1 MSELAQATLLGL
13 LYWVPWTRAGY
24 TFSHIFRQ
32 PISLAAIIGVIVG
45 DLPAAVM
52 IGATMQL
59 MYLVLIPAGSNIPA
73 DEGLSA
79 CVAIPIAVKLGL
91 SPALALMLAIPI
103 GMMGLYL
110 DKVRRTKNVIF
121 AEWADKYA
129 AAGDDKGIF
138 RCATLYPMLL
148 QLPLRVIPVFVAV
161 LFGSD
166 VVMLILK
173 NTPVWLLHGLEITG
187 ICLPAVGFALTIN
200 VIGRRN
206 LLPYFVIGFLL
217 IKFFSISIAVALFV
231 GIGAAVIHTNHQFG
245 KGGDAA

>member
-79 CVAIPIAVKLGL
+79 CVAIPRI
-91 SPALALMLAIPI
+91 
-103 GMMGLYL
+103 
-110 DKVRRTKNVIF
+110 
-121 AEWADKYA
+121 
-129 AAGDDKGIF
+129 
-138 RCATLYPMLL
+138 
-148 QLPLRVIPVFVAV
+148 
-161 LFGSD
+161 
-166 VVMLILK
+166 
-173 NTPVWLLHGLEITG
+173 
-187 ICLPAVGFALTIN
+187 
-200 VIGRRN
+200 
-206 LLPYFVIGFLL
+206 
-217 IKFFSISIAVALFV
+217 
-231 GIGAAVIHTNHQFG
+231 
-245 KGGDAA
+245 